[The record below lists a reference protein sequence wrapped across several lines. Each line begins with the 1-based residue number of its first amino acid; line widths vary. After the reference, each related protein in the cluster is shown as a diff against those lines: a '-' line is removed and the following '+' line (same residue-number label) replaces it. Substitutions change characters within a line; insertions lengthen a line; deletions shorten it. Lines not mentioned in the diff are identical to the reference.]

1 MFNAKNSKKMSGERT
16 NLKGLSLEELE
27 EFVLELGEKK
37 YKSRQLF
44 KWIYNKGLIDFKK
57 MSDLSQNLR
66 SKLEDAAHIQSLR
79 KLKSV
84 KSEDEST
91 EKFLFQ
97 LEDKEKIESVL
108 IKDDKRITLCISTQV
123 GCALGCLFCA
133 TGKMGF
139 KRNLT
144 SGEIVDQII
153 SIKRYLKP
161 DERITN
167 LVLMGMGEPLLN
179 YHNTLKA
186 IRIMK
191 SELGLGFASKKITL
205 STAGIVPGILKLADE
220 GLKIK
225 LAVSLNAAND
235 DLRSHL
241 MPINKK
247 YSIKKLLESARYYAQ
262 KTDQRMTFEYLL
274 IKDTNDSKKDALAL
288 SKIVRGISC
297 KINLIPYNQ
306 VPDIPFEEPD
316 EEKIKKFRDFLF
328 PRCPAVTLRMSKGQ
342 DIQAACG
349 QLRIMSS

>member
-1 MFNAKNSKKMSGERT
+1 MMEKKV
-16 NLKGLSLEELE
+16 NLKGLSLEEMEQFLQQ
-27 EFVLELGEKK
+27 VGERK

-44 KWIYNKGLIDFKK
+44 KWIYDKGLTDFQK
-57 MSDLSQNLR
+57 MSDLSKDLR
-66 SKLEDAAHIQSLR
+66 SKLQDLAYIRSLK
-79 KLKSV
+79 KLRSV
-84 KSEDEST
+84 RSGDRST
-91 EKFLFQ
+91 EKFLFE

-108 IKDDKRITLCISTQV
+108 IKDKKRTTLCISTQV

-153 SIKRYLKP
+153 SIRRHLKS
-161 DERITN
+161 DQRITN

-179 YHNTLKA
+179 YQNTLKA
-186 IRIMK
+186 IRITK
-191 SELGLGFASKKITL
+191 SELGSGLAARKITL
-205 STAGIVPGILKLADE
+205 STAGIVPGIYHLADQ

-225 LAVSLNAAND
+225 LAVSLNAASD

-247 YSIKKLLESARYYAQ
+247 YPIKELLQAAKFYGA

-274 IKDTNDSKKDALAL
+274 INETNDTKKDALQL
-288 SKIVRGISC
+288 SKVIRGIGC
-297 KINLIPYNQ
+297 KINLIPYNP
-306 VPDIPFEEPD
+306 VPGLPFRKPD
-316 EEKIKKFRDFLF
+316 EESIRAFRDILY
-328 PRCPAVTLRMSKGQ
+328 PRCPAVTMRRSKGE

-349 QLRIMSS
+349 QLRVLSQ